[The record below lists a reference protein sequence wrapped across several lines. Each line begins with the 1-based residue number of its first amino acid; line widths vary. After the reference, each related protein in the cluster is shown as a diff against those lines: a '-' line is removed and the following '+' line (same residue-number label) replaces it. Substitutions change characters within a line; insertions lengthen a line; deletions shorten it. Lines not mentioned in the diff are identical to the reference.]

1 MPQNEMW
8 IPIVMFI
15 SIAAVLSFWLYLR
28 YRARQALQQ
37 TVQKAIER
45 GQDLSPELLD
55 RLGQPRRS
63 EQADLRRGVIA
74 IGLGVAFVA
83 FGLILD
89 ERDAVRP
96 LLATAAFPFLIG
108 VAYLALW
115 RFRGNK
121 DD

>member
-8 IPIVMFI
+8 VPIVLFI
-15 SIAAVLSFWLYLR
+15 STAAVLSFWLYFR
-28 YRARQALQQ
+28 SRGRQALQQ

-55 RLGQPRRS
+55 RLGQPRTS
-63 EQADLRRGVIA
+63 GHADLRRGVIA
-74 IGLGVAFVA
+74 IALGVAFAA
-83 FGLILD
+83 FGFILD

-115 RFRGNK
+115 RFGGDK

>member
-8 IPIVMFI
+8 VPIVLFI
-15 SIAAVLSFWLYLR
+15 SLAAVLSFWLYFR

-55 RLGQPRRS
+55 RLGQPRKS
-63 EQADLRRGVIA
+63 GHADLRRGVIA
-74 IGLGVAFVA
+74 IGLGVAFAA
-83 FGLILD
+83 FGFILD
-89 ERDAVRP
+89 EPDAVRP
-96 LLATAAFPFLIG
+96 LLATAAFPLLIG

-115 RFRGNK
+115 RFGGHK